1 MAKKRFYVNKTGFE
15 MFDVFRAYGLAFAIT
30 GIQSSKVDAKISD
43 RGYLYYVDVDGDGV
57 LPNKPDPEL
66 FADSDDWIRVFDRGK
81 WRKDAKKK
89 PPKPDCE
96 EIFNTKYQKILD
108 LHSHMEYVPSIGY
121 KVNDGRTL
129 YQTFDVSASK
139 GFREAKVG
147 STYHDGTQ
155 LYVDK
160 YSWSIACIGRVF
172 FGVRVDRGGR
182 KKGYA
187 LTVAPNPD
195 EVLLH
200 EHRQIRKD
208 LDLKSL
214 CGLSPNATLVHY
226 AVKLSL
232 LLAKRRPNIK
242 YGSIIFNVL
251 QRTGQKPKPSG
262 GGRYNLDLLEKLLN
276 PAIIGVGIRIL
287 QKFDEEFELSAI
299 KGIRQDVALALTDF
313 LLRPTLEN
321 FRTFESLYIRGQIN
335 RKFDPWKKDQ
345 LEELL
350 NHVEIA

>member
-1 MAKKRFYVNKTGFE
+1 MMVKERFYVNKTGFE

-30 GIQSSKVDAKISD
+30 GIQSSKVDARISD
-43 RGYLYYVDVDGDGV
+43 RGYLYCIDVDGA
-57 LPNKPDPEL
+57 PSNKPDPEL
-66 FADSDDWIRVFDRGK
+66 FVDSDDWIRVFGRGK

-108 LHSHMEYVPSIGY
+108 LHRDMGYVPHIGY
-121 KVNDGRTL
+121 KVKEGRTL

-172 FGVRVDRGGR
+172 FGVRIARGGR

-208 LDLKSL
+208 LDLKRL

-232 LLAKRRPNIK
+232 FLAKRRPETK
-242 YGSIIFNVL
+242 YESIIFNVL
-251 QRTGQKPKPSG
+251 QRTGQQPKPSG
-262 GGRYNLDLLEKLLN
+262 GGRYSLGLLEKFLN
-276 PAIIGVGIRIL
+276 PSIISVGIRVL
-287 QKFDEEFELSAI
+287 EKFDEEFELSTI
-299 KGIRQDVALALTDF
+299 KGIRQDIALALADF
-313 LLRPTLEN
+313 LLRPNLEN
-321 FRTFESLYIRGQIN
+321 FRTFASLYIRGQIK
-335 RKFDPWKKDQ
+335 RKFNPWKKDQ
-345 LEELL
+345 LEEIL